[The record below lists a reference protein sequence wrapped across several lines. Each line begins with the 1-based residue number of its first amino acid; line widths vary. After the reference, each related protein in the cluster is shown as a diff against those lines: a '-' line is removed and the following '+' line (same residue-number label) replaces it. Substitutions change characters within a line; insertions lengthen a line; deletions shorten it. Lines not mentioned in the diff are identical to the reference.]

1 MSKIPG
7 VGELQEG
14 ILERDPLDEGLQLRV
29 LDASG
34 KQRVLRLQELLADY
48 VGHPVRMTIAYTKA
62 LEAAEG
68 LQTIPAVTFAD
79 LAKS

>member
-29 LDASG
+29 LDPDG
-34 KQRVLRLQELLADY
+34 KQRVLRLDDLLQEY
-48 VGHPVRMTIAYTKA
+48 VGQPVRFTVAFIRA
-62 LEAAEG
+62 LEAAEQQG
-68 LQTIPAVTFAD
+68 VQAVTFSD
-79 LAKS
+79 LSKS